1 MVPVDGSMLA
11 ALIGEEKPAGDRL
24 ATVRTLYDAVLARM
38 DYDKPA
44 GEPWGRGDARWA
56 CDAGFGNCT
65 DIHSLFIAACRDLHI
80 PAAPA
85 RSAATT
91 AEPGSS
97 TMITGCPST
106 SPRPTSTR
114 RCKTTTSATSPPTA

>member
-65 DIHSLFIAACRDLHI
+65 DFHSLFIAACRDLHI
-80 PAAPA
+80 PARFEIGFPI
-85 RSAATT
+85 
-91 AEPGSS
+91 P
-97 TMITGCPST
+97 
-106 SPRPTSTR
+106 TR
-114 RCKTTTSATSPPTA
+114 RGAGEVGGYHC